1 MAAPGHHLEDVTLF
15 GEIRHEEGDAFA
27 GTAGAQVGLVQPV
40 RAVGDPD
47 PQDLAL
53 DGRVAH
59 EFEAHLP
66 EAVAHPGVAGVLI
79 AAMLALIGLVFH
91 HHQGRQAPEGG
102 EGLEKIAFAFPHP
115 LGAGVKQL
123 DEIEADVPGQGFR
136 QGGFAHPRGPH
147 HGDAPGH
154 QFVVAGVNGPDNLGE
169 IVLDG
174 FQARRFPPGR
184 TGVR

>member
-1 MAAPGHHLEDVTLF
+1 MWHFSVKSGMKK
-15 GEIRHEEGDAFA
+15 GIRSLDRP
-27 GTAGAQVGLVQPV
+27 GAQVRLVQPV
-40 RAVGDPD
+40 RAVGNPD

-53 DGRVAH
+53 DGRVAD
-59 EFEAHLP
+59 ELKAHLP

-79 AAMLALIGLVFH
+79 PAMLALIGLVLH
-91 HHQGRQAPEGG
+91 HHQGRETPEGVQ
-102 EGLEKIAFAFPHP
+102 GLEKIAFAFSHP
-115 LGAGVKQL
+115 LGAGVEQL
-123 DEIEADVPGQGFR
+123 DEIKADVPGQGFR
-136 QGGFAHPRGPH
+136 QGGLAHPRRPH

-169 IVLDG
+169 IPLDG